1 MSLLS
6 LYLLCMIF
14 LTSKQSSLS
23 LSPGTFSPGPLD
35 ELKSSLN
42 GTDFRLLHSVLLSYY
57 RILRATPS
65 LPEELGW
72 DLLPLYELFNTPHP
86 DQGVVWLAIRC
97 YALQAGT
104 SEARREA
111 IENEIL
117 GERGEEDCDV
127 YYGEDVAGVSQVAD
141 GWVLPVLEAQRVQ
154 QYRDRLLQC
163 DDYFS
168 EDTVSDIS
176 LQASD
181 LRFVSPPISH
191 GSIYLIDSV

>member
-1 MSLLS
+1 M
-6 LYLLCMIF
+6 
-14 LTSKQSSLS
+14 
-23 LSPGTFSPGPLD
+23 
-35 ELKSSLN
+35 
-42 GTDFRLLHSVLLSYY
+42 
-57 RILRATPS
+57 
-65 LPEELGW
+65 
-72 DLLPLYELFNTPHP
+72 LPLYELFNTPHP
-86 DQGVVWLAIRC
+86 DRGVVWLAIRC

-117 GERGEEDCDV
+117 GERGEEDCDI
-127 YYGEDVAGVSQVAD
+127 YYGEDVAGASQVGD

-154 QYRDRLLQC
+154 QYRDRLPQC

-181 LRFVSPPISH
+181 LRFVSPPIPH

>member
-1 MSLLS
+1 M
-6 LYLLCMIF
+6 
-14 LTSKQSSLS
+14 
-23 LSPGTFSPGPLD
+23 
-35 ELKSSLN
+35 
-42 GTDFRLLHSVLLSYY
+42 
-57 RILRATPS
+57 
-65 LPEELGW
+65 
-72 DLLPLYELFNTPHP
+72 
-86 DQGVVWLAIRC
+86 AIRC

-127 YYGEDVAGVSQVAD
+127 YYREDVAGASQVAD

-154 QYRDRLLQC
+154 QYRDRLPQC